1 MGRTQLGS
9 SQRSRHQTRISLTA
23 DEYRNEVNFISN
35 EAVGVRL
42 NLIQPGINFHPPLSL
57 LHVYK

>member
-1 MGRTQLGS
+1 MY
-9 SQRSRHQTRISLTA
+9 SLIA

-35 EAVGVRL
+35 EAVGVKL
-42 NLIQPGINFHPPLSL
+42 NLIQPGINFHPLLNL